1 LRQDGSMQQRP
12 TPITRL
18 DSLLGA
24 VTIAHEIIFEAR
36 RELIT
41 EDRGTPEQAR
51 LLAESAKIVTV
62 DLPDLSAAARQL
74 SVQWQEQNLLDSK
87 GAEETLAE
95 LESELTRIEPRV
107 DSLLDRQREIATQLR
122 SMREP

>member
-1 LRQDGSMQQRP
+1 MPERP
-12 TPITRL
+12 PAIERL

-41 EDRGTPEQAR
+41 EDRGAPEQAR

-62 DLPDLSAAARQL
+62 NLPGLSATARQL
-74 SVQWQEQNLLDSK
+74 SVRWQEQSLLDSK
-87 GAEETLAE
+87 GAEETLVE
-95 LESELTRIEPRV
+95 LESELARIEPHV
-107 DSLLDRQREIATQLR
+107 DSLLDRQREIAAQLR